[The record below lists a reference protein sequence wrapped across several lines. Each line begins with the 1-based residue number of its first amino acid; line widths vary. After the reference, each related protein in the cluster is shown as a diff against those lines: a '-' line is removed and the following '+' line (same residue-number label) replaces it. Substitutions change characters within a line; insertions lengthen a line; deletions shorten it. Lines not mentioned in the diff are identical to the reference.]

1 MKPNASKPKR
11 GAGKSR
17 DTGAALH
24 PGVLLAE
31 VLDDT
36 PATVAAKWF
45 GMRPDDFEKLLAGRI
60 PMTTEVATI
69 AGSVFGT
76 GAAPWLDTA
85 KRWEEAQHP
94 QPSEKED

>member
-1 MKPNASKPKR
+1 MKPNASTPKR

-17 DTGAALH
+17 DTG
-24 PGVLLAE
+24 
-31 VLDDT
+31 
-36 PATVAAKWF
+36 AAKWF

-94 QPSEKED
+94 QASEKED